1 MTETIPRTLGADRIV
16 PWSGPIIDCD
26 VHAAVPSLE
35 ALHPYQSPMWLQWA
49 RERGW
54 KGPVGV
60 ADAYP
65 PGAPTSARDEWRP
78 PGGAVPASSLEM
90 LQRDLLD
97 PLRVEQAVLTCYYGV
112 DSLRHP
118 DWAAALAS
126 AVNDWLLDQW
136 LEKDPRLVGSIV
148 IPARDPVA
156 AAKEI
161 DRVGG
166 DPRFRQVLVPIRS
179 ERLYGQRIF
188 DPLYEAIVRNDL
200 VMGLHWGGT
209 TEGPPSTSGFASWW
223 IEEYAAEVQ
232 SYSAQL
238 LTMIAEG
245 VFQRFP
251 ELRVSFLE
259 SGFTWVPSW
268 CWRMNK
274 EWTGLR
280 REIPWVDEPPFDL
293 VRRHCRFSTAPTHAG
308 PPEEMEKMLRWIGPE
323 TLMFGSDYPHRHDDE
338 IGDLLDLMSADQQ
351 AAVMAETAREW
362 YRLERVNEN
371 HGPHGPEG
379 R

>member
-1 MTETIPRTLGADRIV
+1 MTGTVPRTLGAGRVV
-16 PWSGPIIDCD
+16 PWSGAIVDCD
-26 VHAAVPSLE
+26 VHAAIPSLA
-35 ALHPYQSPMWLQWA
+35 ALDPYQSEMWLQWA

-65 PGAPTSARDEWRP
+65 PNAPTSVRDEWRP
-78 PGGAVPASSLEM
+78 AGGAVPASELGM

-97 PLRVEQAVLTCYYGV
+97 PLGVEHAVVTCYYGV

-118 DWAAALAS
+118 DWAAALAA

-156 AAKEI
+156 AAREI

-166 DPRFRQVLVPIRS
+166 RPQFRQVLVPIRS
-179 ERLYGQRIF
+179 DRLYGQRIF
-188 DPLYEAIVRNDL
+188 APLYEAVVRNDL

-209 TEGPPSTSGFASWW
+209 TEGPPTTNTTGFASWW
-223 IEEYAAEVQ
+223 VEEYAAEVQ

-238 LTMIAEG
+238 LSMIAEG
-245 VFQRFP
+245 VFQRYP
-251 ELRVSFLE
+251 DLRVSFLE

-274 EWTGLR
+274 EWTSLR
-280 REIPWVDEPPFDL
+280 REIPWVDEPPLDI
-293 VRRHCRFSTAPTHAG
+293 VRRHCRFSTAPTHGG
-308 PPEEMEKMLRWIGPE
+308 PPEQMRSMLRWLGPE
-323 TLMFGSDYPHRHDDE
+323 NLLMFGSDYPHRHDDE
-338 IGDLLDLMSADQQ
+338 IGDLLALMPAEQQ
-351 AAVMAETAREW
+351 TAVMAGTAAQW
-362 YRLERVNEN
+362 YRL
-371 HGPHGPEG
+371 GS
-379 R
+379 